1 MIRSAVLGG
10 AAVSTTALATL
21 QFPYNVAGLVETNGT
36 VIYASLTGSDSST
49 GSDGGITITGPGD
62 SGATTYT
69 FGLFSIT
76 PGASQP
82 TLVNHYSTIRI
93 GVNPG
98 VLYYNYDTG
107 VHKADVTASGV
118 GAGTQLSNNL
128 AAQIAGDGHGSA
140 YYIDYN
146 NSGVYKL

>member
-21 QFPYNVAGLVETNGT
+21 QFPYNVAGLVETN
-36 VIYASLTGSDSST
+36 
-49 GSDGGITITGPGD
+49 GGITITGPGD